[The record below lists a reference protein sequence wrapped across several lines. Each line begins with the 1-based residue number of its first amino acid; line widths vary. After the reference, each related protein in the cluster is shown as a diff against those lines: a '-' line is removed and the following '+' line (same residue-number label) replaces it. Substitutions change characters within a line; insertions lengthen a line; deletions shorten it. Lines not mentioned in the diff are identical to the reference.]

1 MESLRLNVLFPKAR
15 EVILGRLRSDGAA
28 VNRASA
34 RKRAASAAVRVSTCG
49 LGSPLQAHPSYLEPG
64 MVTPSAA
71 LTGDHHAY
79 HQPDRETR
87 AVAVV
92 LLLTN

>member
-1 MESLRLNVLFPKAR
+1 MAFTKAR
-15 EVILGRLRSDGAA
+15 EVILGRLRSGGAP
-28 VNRASA
+28 VNRATA
-34 RKRAASAAVRVSTCG
+34 PKRAAGATVRVGTCG
-49 LGSPLQAHPSYLEPG
+49 LGHPLQAHPSYLEPG

-71 LTGDHHAY
+71 LAGDHHAH

-92 LLLTN
+92 LLLTR